1 MIENIGKNIKNKL
14 KNLHNRCFCAKKNHF
29 LDKGFKMTSEERTEN
44 LFTINA
50 PRFIEVESAISL
62 SEKQLDI
69 LRKKLQK
76 ILNTDHFVLQVKV
89 NPALLGGLTLK
100 VDSLLVDASVKGQ
113 LNVFQKEIKDKVSEA
128 VDTSKIAT
136 LFTGEIN
143 SFEEEIS
150 VKEVGRV
157 LSVSDGVARVEGLKS
172 IASGERVIFE
182 SGQYGMALNLNPDG
196 VDVVIFNDAQ
206 NIREGEIVSHTGQMN
221 VVPVGMELLGRTVN
235 PLGEPIDGRESL
247 KGLPQWPVN
256 APAPGII
263 ARDKVQ
269 VPIQTGIKGIDAL
282 VPIGRGQR
290 ELIIGDRQVGKTAI
304 ILDTILSQKERN
316 AMADD
321 KDKLFCIYVAIGQ
334 KQSTV
339 RDIMRILDEHGA
351 MDYTVIVSAT
361 AADSAA
367 MQYLAPYAG
376 CTIGE
381 YFRDNGMNA
390 IVFYDDLSKH
400 AVAYREMSLLLK
412 RPAGREAYPGDVFY
426 LHSKLLER
434 AAQLSVENGGGSLT
448 ALPVIETQEGDVSA
462 YIPTNVISI
471 TDGQIFLETNLF
483 HQGVRPAINVGLS
496 VSRVGSAAQSK
507 AMKKVAGSLKL
518 DLAQYR
524 EVLSFSQFASDLDP
538 ATQSLLNRGARLT
551 EIMKQK
557 QYRPYSMAQE
567 VISIYAG
574 VSGYLDEIPLD
585 RVFDFES
592 RLQEMISMNYPEILM
607 DITKTNDFSD
617 QTKERLDTVIKILIG
632 EMGNIEK

>member
-1 MIENIGKNIKNKL
+1 MTAENQ
-14 KNLHNRCFCAKKNHF
+14 
-29 LDKGFKMTSEERTEN
+29 TEN
-44 LFTINA
+44 LFTINE
-50 PRFIEVESAISL
+50 PRHVEVESAVAL
-62 SEKQLDI
+62 TEKQSDT
-69 LRKKLQK
+69 LRKRLEKVLGTDKFILQ
-76 ILNTDHFVLQVKV
+76 IKV
-89 NPALLGGLTLK
+89 NPALLGGLSMK
-100 VDSLLVDASVKGQ
+100 VDSMLIDASVKGQ
-113 LNVFQKEIKDKVSEA
+113 LQNFEKEIAKKVSSA
-128 VDTSKIAT
+128 VDMSQIAGI
-136 LFTGEIN
+136 FQDE
-143 SFEEEIS
+143 
-150 VKEVGRV
+150 VKTFKEKTPVSEVGTV
-157 LSVSDGVARVEGLKS
+157 LSVSDGVAKVEGLKS
-172 IASGERVIFE
+172 IASGERVVFE
-182 SGQYGMALNLNPDG
+182 SGAQGMALNLNPDG
-196 VDVVIFNDAQ
+196 VDVVIFNGATR
-206 NIREGEIVSHTGQMN
+206 IREHESVSRTGMMN
-221 VVPVGMELLGRTVN
+221 TVPVGKELLGRVVN
-235 PLGEPIDGRESL
+235 PLGEPLDGKKGFE
-247 KGLPQWPVN
+247 GLPQHPVN
-256 APAPGII
+256 APAPSII
-263 ARDKVQ
+263 ARSPVN

-290 ELIIGDRQVGKTAI
+290 ELIIGDRQTGKTAI
-304 ILDTILSQKERN
+304 ILDTILSQKEMN
-316 AMADD
+316 ARLND

-339 RDIMRILDEHGA
+339 RDIMRVLEERGA

-434 AAQLSVENGGGSLT
+434 AAQLSEENGGGSLT

-471 TDGQIFLETNLF
+471 TDGQIFLETSLF

-524 EVLSFSQFASDLDP
+524 EVMSFSQFASDLDP

-557 QYRPYSMAQE
+557 QYQPYSMAQE
-567 VISIYAG
+567 VVSIYAG
-574 VSGYLDEIPLD
+574 VSGELDEIALD
-585 RVFDFES
+585 KISLFEQK
-592 RLQEMISMNYPEILM
+592 LQKKVAEEYPEILES
-607 DITKTNDFSD
+607 ITKTRELKDE
-617 QTKERLDTVIKILIG
+617 TKEKLNEVLRILVE
-632 EMGNIEK
+632 EMSESASK

>member
-1 MIENIGKNIKNKL
+1 MIPKNQ
-14 KNLHNRCFCAKKNHF
+14 
-29 LDKGFKMTSEERTEN
+29 TEN
-44 LFTINA
+44 LFTIGA
-50 PRFIEVESAISL
+50 PRYVEIESAVAL
-62 SEKQLDI
+62 TEKQLTV
-69 LRKKLQK
+69 LRTRLEKV
-76 ILNTDHFVLQVKV
+76 LNTEKFILQVKV
-89 NPALLGGLTLK
+89 NPDLLGGLALK
-100 VDSLLVDASVKGQ
+100 VDSMLIDASVKGQ
-113 LNVFQKEIKDKVSEA
+113 LQNFEKEIAQKVSSA
-128 VDTSKIAT
+128 VDMTKIADM
-136 LFTGEIN
+136 FSDEVK
-143 SFEEEIS
+143 SFKEKTVVS
-150 VKEVGRV
+150 EVGKV
-157 LSVSDGVARVEGLKS
+157 LSVSDGVAKVEGLKS
-172 IASGERVIFE
+172 IASSERVVFE
-182 SGQYGMALNLNPDG
+182 SGAHGMALNLNPDG
-196 VDVVIFNDAQ
+196 VDVVIFNGAA
-206 NIREGEIVSHTGQMN
+206 NIREGESVSRTGMMN
-221 VVPVGMELLGRTVN
+221 TVPVGKELLGRVVN
-235 PLGEPIDGRESL
+235 PLGEPLDGKEGFDSL
-247 KGLPQWPVN
+247 EHKPVN

-263 ARDKVQ
+263 ARSPVH

-290 ELIIGDRQVGKTAI
+290 ELIIGDRQTGKTAI
-304 ILDTILSQKERN
+304 ILDTILSQKETN
-316 AMADD
+316 ARVED
-321 KDKLFCIYVAIGQ
+321 KDKLFCVYVAVGQ

-339 RDIMRILDEHGA
+339 RDIMRVLEEHGA

-434 AAQLSVENGGGSLT
+434 AAQLSDENGGGSLT

-471 TDGQIFLETNLF
+471 TDGQIFLETSLF

-524 EVLSFSQFASDLDP
+524 EVMSFSQFASDLDP

-567 VISIYAG
+567 VVSIFAG
-574 VSGYLDEIPLD
+574 VNGHLDTIAINEISA
-585 RVFDFES
+585 FEQK
-592 RLQEMISMNYPEILM
+592 LQERVAKDYPEILES
-607 DITKTNDFSD
+607 ITKTRELKDDIKEKLNTVLRALVEEVAGNND
-617 QTKERLDTVIKILIG
+617 K
-632 EMGNIEK
+632 

>member
-1 MIENIGKNIKNKL
+1 
-14 KNLHNRCFCAKKNHF
+14 
-29 LDKGFKMTSEERTEN
+29 MTSENQTEN
-44 LFTINA
+44 LFTIGS
-50 PRFIEVESAISL
+50 PRYVEVESAVAL
-62 SEKQLDI
+62 NEKQMDT
-69 LRKKLQK
+69 LRKRLEKVLK
-76 ILNTDHFVLQVKV
+76 TERFVLQLKV
-89 NPALLGGLTLK
+89 NPALLGGLSLK

-113 LNVFQKEIKDKVSEA
+113 LQSFEKEIAQKVSSA
-128 VDTSKIAT
+128 VDVTKIAGI
-136 LFTGEIN
+136 FSDSAK
-143 SFEEEIS
+143 SFQEKTVVS
-150 VKEVGRV
+150 EVGVV
-157 LSVSDGVARVEGLKS
+157 LSVSDGVAKVEGLKS
-172 IASGERVIFE
+172 IASGERVVFE
-182 SGQYGMALNLNPDG
+182 SGAQGMALNLNPDG
-196 VDVVIFNDAQ
+196 VDVVIFNGAV
-206 NIREGEIVSHTGQMN
+206 NIREHEKVSRTGMMN
-221 VVPVGMELLGRTVN
+221 TVPVGKELLGRVVN
-235 PLGEPIDGRESL
+235 PLGEPLDGKE
-247 KGLPQWPVN
+247 GFEHLPHNPVN
-256 APAPGII
+256 APAPGIVE
-263 ARDKVQ
+263 RSPVN

-290 ELIIGDRQVGKTAI
+290 ELIIGDRQTGKTAI
-304 ILDTILSQKERN
+304 ILDTILSQKETN
-316 AMADD
+316 ARVDD
-321 KDKLFCIYVAIGQ
+321 KDKLFCVYVAIGQ

-339 RDIMRILDEHGA
+339 RDIMRILEERGA

-361 AADSAA
+361 ASDSAT

-434 AAQLSVENGGGSLT
+434 AAQMSAENGGGSLT

-471 TDGQIFLETNLF
+471 TDGQIFLETSLF

-524 EVLSFSQFASDLDP
+524 EVMSFSQFASDLDP
-538 ATQSLLNRGARLT
+538 ATQALLNRGARLT

-567 VISIYAG
+567 VVSICAG
-574 VSGYLDEIPLD
+574 VSGLLDEVSID
-585 RVFDFES
+585 KVSVFEQK
-592 RLQEMISMNYPEILM
+592 LQDKVASDYPEILES
-607 DITKTNDFSD
+607 ITTTRELKDD
-617 QTKERLDTVIKILIG
+617 VKEKLHAVVKLVVQ
-632 EMGNIEK
+632 EMTGNTGK

>member
-1 MIENIGKNIKNKL
+1 MTPENQ
-14 KNLHNRCFCAKKNHF
+14 
-29 LDKGFKMTSEERTEN
+29 EEN
-44 LFTINA
+44 LFTVGA
-50 PRFIEVESAISL
+50 PRHVEIESAVAL
-62 SEKQLDI
+62 TEKQLEV
-69 LRKKLQK
+69 LRKRLEG
-76 ILNTDHFVLQVKV
+76 ILNTEKFILQVKV
-89 NPALLGGLTLK
+89 NPELLGGLALK
-100 VDSLLVDASVKGQ
+100 VDSLLIDASVKGQ
-113 LNVFQKEIKDKVSEA
+113 LQSFEKEISQKVSSA
-128 VDTSKIAT
+128 VDMTKIADI
-136 LFTGEIN
+136 FTEG
-143 SFEEEIS
+143 
-150 VKEVGRV
+150 VKEFKQKTVISEVGTV
-157 LSVSDGVARVEGLKS
+157 LSVSDGVAKVEGLKS
-172 IASGERVIFE
+172 IASGERVEFE
-182 SGQYGMALNLNPDG
+182 SGAQGMALNLNPDG
-196 VDVVIFNDAQ
+196 VDVVIFNGAT
-206 NIREGEIVSHTGQMN
+206 NIREREAVKRTGMMN
-221 VVPVGMELLGRTVN
+221 TVPVGKELLGRVVN
-235 PLGEPIDGRESL
+235 PLGEPLDGQNGFD
-247 KGLPQWPVN
+247 GLVHKPVN

-263 ARDKVQ
+263 ARSPVH

-290 ELIIGDRQVGKTAI
+290 ELIIGDRQTGKTAI
-304 ILDTILSQKERN
+304 ILDTILSQKETN
-316 AMADD
+316 ARVDD
-321 KDKLFCIYVAIGQ
+321 KDKLFCVYVAIGQ

-339 RDIMRILDEHGA
+339 RDIMRVLEERGA
-351 MDYTVIVSAT
+351 MEYTVIVSAT

-434 AAQLSVENGGGSLT
+434 AAQLSDENGGGSLT

-471 TDGQIFLETNLF
+471 TDGQIFLETSLF

-524 EVLSFSQFASDLDP
+524 EVMSFSQFASDLDP

-567 VISIYAG
+567 VVSIFAG
-574 VSGYLDEIPLD
+574 VNGHLDTIALD
-585 RVFDFES
+585 KISAFEQK
-592 RLQEMISMNYPEILM
+592 LQEKVAKDYPEILES
-607 DITKTNDFSD
+607 ITKTRELKDDVKEKLNEVLRVLIEETTGNND
-617 QTKERLDTVIKILIG
+617 K
-632 EMGNIEK
+632 

>member
-1 MIENIGKNIKNKL
+1 MSKE
-14 KNLHNRCFCAKKNHF
+14 AQE
-29 LDKGFKMTSEERTEN
+29 T
-44 LFTINA
+44 LFTINE
-50 PRFIEVESAISL
+50 PKYIEVESAIAL
-62 SEKQLDI
+62 TEKQLDG
-69 LRKKLQK
+69 LRARLQK
-76 ILNTDHFVLQVKV
+76 VLNTDKFMLQVKV
-89 NPALLGGLTLK
+89 NPALLGGLSLK

-113 LNVFQKEIKDKVSEA
+113 LQTFEREIERKVSSA
-128 VDTSKIAT
+128 IDMTKIADFFTQEVHAFQEKT
-136 LFTGEIN
+136 LV
-143 SFEEEIS
+143 S
-150 VKEVGRV
+150 EVGVV
-157 LSVSDGVARVEGLKS
+157 LSVSDGVAKVEGLNA
-172 IASGERVIFE
+172 IASGERVVFE
-182 SGQYGMALNLNPDG
+182 SGAHGMALNLNPDS
-196 VDVVIFNDAQ
+196 VDVVIFNGAQ
-206 NIREGEIVSHTGQMN
+206 NIREGEKVERTGVAN
-221 VVPVGMELLGRTVN
+221 KVPVGKELLGRVLN
-235 PLGEPIDGRESL
+235 PLGDPLDGKE
-247 KGLPQWPVN
+247 KFDDLPQMPVN

-263 ARDKVQ
+263 ARSPVNK
-269 VPIQTGIKGIDAL
+269 PIQTGIKGIDAL

-290 ELIIGDRQVGKTAI
+290 ELIIGDRQTGKTAI
-304 ILDTILSQKERN
+304 IIDTILSQKETN
-316 AMADD
+316 AKVGD
-321 KDKLFCIYVAIGQ
+321 KDKLFCVYVAIGQ

-339 RDIMRILDEHGA
+339 RDIMRILEKHGA

-434 AAQLSVENGGGSLT
+434 AAQLSAENGGGSLT

-471 TDGQIFLETNLF
+471 TDGQIFLETTLF

-524 EVLSFSQFASDLDP
+524 EVVSFSQFASDLDP

-557 QYRPYSMAQE
+557 QYKPYSMAQE
-567 VISIYAG
+567 VVSIYAG
-574 VSGYLDEIPLD
+574 VNGRLDEVALSK
-585 RVFDFES
+585 VALFEQK
-592 RLQEMISMNYPEILM
+592 LQERVAKDYPEILQTIEQTR
-607 DITKTNDFSD
+607 DLTDE
-617 QTKERLDTVIKILIG
+617 TKEKLNEVLNIVVE
-632 EMGNIEK
+632 EMAEKNK